1 MPLCQPDY
9 DCIVGGWV
17 SLLGGQAPVRLL
29 VRLTGP
35 LRVTLM
41 SGEDVTP
48 DSMLRCA
55 LLAVLAAADG
65 MTVSRARLQELFWGL
80 ADQKRAAGSLR
91 SAVFQLRRDFET
103 LGEEVIVSSKNFVSL
118 AEGSWTVDRTGDAE
132 TFLEGMDLSL
142 GGAESFEEWLR
153 EQRSGL
159 HAKGF
164 RSEAD
169 AQNQRSKRPIV
180 DRLHQTSLGVLPV
193 EFRTNDLRGE
203 IYSAAA
209 LEALLGHLANM
220 APISIFDL
228 RGLTVKVGDLDLP
241 ESSGRTLVLKPI
253 VAKQDRELVLR
264 LALKAPRSG
273 RIVATFPPV
282 VMQKETTAMNLL
294 SIAEEVLDEFLFLS
308 NADCDANL
316 LPWAVLSSLFSLDST
331 AVTAT
336 ELEVDRLLAHG
347 DSPALE
353 SAKVF
358 VQIFKEH
365 EGFDPAS
372 AYEASDLVR
381 ILSKVPLN
389 YSLRPLC
396 ESLIGYAAHMLCSDN
411 DLSTSILESARK
423 NAPNLAINLDHLAVL
438 HLSQG
443 NLSAARDAHNR
454 CVDLSANSSWR
465 YSYDITG
472 SMIALAGGDY
482 RQSLRLSNA
491 SLVKKPR
498 FVGALRYAMIGF
510 AMTNSADNARLMKRS
525 ILKLRPDYDLD
536 AWVEG
541 LLKRSDP
548 VFANNVSITLKRHS
562 LI

>member
-1 MPLCQPDY
+1 
-9 DCIVGGWV
+9 V
-17 SLLGGQAPVRLL
+17 GGQASTHLL

-35 LRVTLM
+35 FRVILP

-48 DSMLRCA
+48 ESKLRCA
-55 LLAVLAAADG
+55 LLAVLAAAED

-80 ADQKRAAGSLR
+80 ADNKRAAGSLR
-91 SAVFQLRRDFET
+91 SAIFQLHRDFET
-103 LGEEVIVSSKNFVSL
+103 IGEEVIISHKNYISL
-118 AEGSWTVDRTGDAE
+118 AQSCWKVDRSGNAE

-142 GGAESFEEWLR
+142 NGADSFEEWLR
-153 EQRSGL
+153 EQRSSSDL
-159 HAKGF
+159 EED
-164 RSEAD
+164 RIEPEI
-169 AQNQRSKRPIV
+169 SKRFTKQPLFSNCY
-180 DRLHQTSLGVLPV
+180 RQTSLGILPI
-193 EFRTNDLRGE
+193 EFKINDPLGE
-203 IYSAAA
+203 VYSAAA
-209 LEALLGHLANM
+209 LEALIGHLTNM
-220 APISIFDL
+220 SPVSIFDL
-228 RGLTVKVGDLDLP
+228 RGLTVKVGDLKFPD
-241 ESSGRTLVLKPI
+241 SSAQTLVLKSS
-253 VAKQDRELVLR
+253 VAKQDKELVLR
-264 LALKAPRSG
+264 IELKAPRSG
-273 RIVATFPPV
+273 RIVAAFPPV
-282 VMQKETTAMNLL
+282 VMQEETTAMNMLSVAEKILDKFLLL
-294 SIAEEVLDEFLFLS
+294 SD
-308 NADCDANL
+308 ADCDANL
-316 LPWAVLSSLFSLDST
+316 LPWAVLSSLFSLDSA

-336 ELEVDRLLAHG
+336 EQELDRLLKHG

-411 DLSTSILESARK
+411 ALSSSVLESARK

-443 NLSAARDAHNR
+443 NLSAARDAHSR
-454 CVDLSANSSWR
+454 CASLSAHSSWR

-472 SMIALAGGDY
+472 SMIALAAGDY

-491 SLVKKPR
+491 SLIKKPK

-510 AMTNSADNARLMKRS
+510 AMTNSAGNARLMKRS
-525 ILKLRPDYDLD
+525 ILKLRPNYDLD
-536 AWVEG
+536 SWVEG

-548 VFANNVSITLKRHS
+548 VFANNVSITLQRHS